1 MLSPMTDKR
10 PMVLVV
16 DDNDAMRKLLV
27 ADLTQDTTLRVEEAS
42 TGAEALKKAVSPDC
56 AVIVLDMILPD
67 TDGLQFIEQLREVRP
82 DTPSIIAITGASQSL
97 VPDSI
102 IEGPYRG
109 LVSAIFR
116 KPIDRVKL
124 RETVVFCARRWVFT
138 SSAPRRPFPPAAGG
152 KDPESPP

>member
-1 MLSPMTDKR
+1 MNSNGELFPAAVLAAARAVTYASAMTDKR

-27 ADLTQDTTLRVEEAS
+27 SDLTQDTTLRVESAS

-124 RETVVFCARRWVFT
+124 RETVVFCAQT
-138 SSAPRRPFPPAAGG
+138 
-152 KDPESPP
+152 

>member
-1 MLSPMTDKR
+1 VAVAAARVVTYVSPMSDKR

-27 ADLTQDTTLRVEEAS
+27 SDLTQDTTLRVEQAS
-42 TGAEALKKAVSPDC
+42 TGAEALTKAVSPDC

-124 RETVVFCARRWVFT
+124 RETVVFCAQT
-138 SSAPRRPFPPAAGG
+138 
-152 KDPESPP
+152 